1 MSELTP
7 LEVLTNIKDAAVSES
22 IGQLFGIFR
31 EAMTEPNEIDFI
43 DRLSE
48 SAVTTDELREDVVV
62 ESTEKEREILIDN
75 FPLSKNNYLVVP
87 KVIEE

>member
-7 LEVLTNIKDAAVSES
+7 LEVLTYIKDATKSEP
-22 IGQLFGIFR
+22 IEQLLGIIR
-31 EAMTEPNEIDFI
+31 TATPEQNNLDFVE
-43 DRLSE
+43 LSSD
-48 SAVTTDELREDVVV
+48 SAVETDELREDVVI
-62 ESTEKEREILIDN
+62 ESSETELQLIIDN

>member
-22 IGQLFGIFR
+22 IGQLFGVVR
-31 EAMTEPNEIDFI
+31 EAVIVHNELDFI
-43 DRLSE
+43 DRLSD
-48 SAVTTDELREDVVV
+48 SAVTTDELRADVVV
-62 ESTEKEREILIDN
+62 ESTETEREIMIKN